1 LKTFSFGSLV
11 VICGKIEMSIAQ
23 TTRVASENQ
32 PVVPLERN
40 GRWSGFNHLLLARL
54 KELKREPEVIFWV
67 FAFPLLLAFGLG
79 IAFRNKPADITS
91 VAIVAGP
98 GAEQAAA
105 MIGQSPQ
112 KSSIRAKTVAQAQ
125 ALQDFRLGK
134 FDLVIE
140 SDGHGGVIYH
150 YDPARP
156 ESVLARTEV
165 DDALQTAAGRK
176 NPVSTSAVASTEP
189 GSRYID
195 FLIPGLLGMNIMNA
209 AMWGIGFA
217 LVDMRQR
224 KLLKRFVATPMR
236 RGDFLLALAS
246 SRLILMMIEVALLL
260 GFGVLVFHMRVLGSL
275 LGILLIGS
283 IGALSFAGV
292 GLLTAS
298 RAQKIESVSGW
309 INFVM
314 MPMWIFSGVFFSYQR
329 FPALIQPFIKALPLT
344 ALNDALRA
352 TILQGS
358 TLASQSGRL
367 LILALW
373 GAATF
378 LVALRW
384 FRWT

>member
-1 LKTFSFGSLV
+1 MRV
-11 VICGKIEMSIAQ
+11 AQ
-23 TTRVASENQ
+23 TTRTSSHPQSAV
-32 PVVPLERN
+32 PVERN

-79 IAFRNKPADITS
+79 IAFRNKPADVTS

-98 GAEQAAA
+98 GATQAAA
-105 MIGQSPQ
+105 MIAQSPQ
-112 KSSIRAKTVAQAQ
+112 KASIRAKPVDRSQ

-134 FDLVIE
+134 YDLVIE
-140 SDGHGGVIYH
+140 PDGRGGYLYQ

-156 ESVLARTEV
+156 ESVLARNEV

-176 NPVSTSAVASTEP
+176 NPVPTSAVVSTEP

-236 RGDFLLALAS
+236 RSDFLLALAS

-314 MPMWIFSGVFFSYQR
+314 MPMWIFSGVFFSSSA
-329 FPALIQPFIKALPLT
+329 FPP
-344 ALNDALRA
+344 
-352 TILQGS
+352 
-358 TLASQSGRL
+358 
-367 LILALW
+367 
-373 GAATF
+373 
-378 LVALRW
+378 
-384 FRWT
+384 